1 MENKTHPLDNQAARR
16 LPPLAALKAFEAA
29 ARHLSIKSAAAEL
42 SVTPTAVS
50 HQIRRLE
57 DSLGVAVFQR
67 LPRQLRLTSA
77 GSELYVALRDGFD
90 LFAAA
95 IGRIRLRDAARL
107 LTITTTPAF
116 AARWLLPRL
125 GAFRNAHPE
134 QDLRLHTSVEIA
146 PLDGHTADIAIRYGL
161 GSWPGLVAEKLF
173 DDRIA
178 PVCSPLLKV
187 KKPKDLLK
195 HTLIHNEWQASLR
208 NASTWRAWAKRAKF
222 SSLDSQGGI
231 VFSDESHAISAAIA
245 GQGVALLSTAL
256 IEPELQSG
264 LLVQPFG
271 PVLSNYA
278 FYLVY
283 PEARRTEVQD
293 ACAWIGAQADAST
306 LLF

>member
-1 MENKTHPLDNQAARR
+1 
-16 LPPLAALKAFEAA
+16 
-29 ARHLSIKSAAAEL
+29 
-42 SVTPTAVS
+42 VS

-95 IGRIRLRDAARL
+95 IGRIRPRDAARL

>member
-1 MENKTHPLDNQAARR
+1 MDNQTTRR

-29 ARHLSIKSAAAEL
+29 ARHLSVKSAAAEL

-57 DSLGVAVFQR
+57 DGLGVAVFQR
-67 LPRQLRLTSA
+67 LPRQLRLTAA
-77 GSELYVALRDGFD
+77 GSELYVALREGFD

-95 IGRIRLRDAARL
+95 INRIQLRDTAHM
-107 LTITTTPAF
+107 LTISTTPAF

-125 GAFRNAHPE
+125 GAFRKAYPK
-134 QDLRLHTSVEIA
+134 QDLRIHTSVEIA

-161 GSWPGLVAEKLF
+161 GSWPGLGAEKLF

-187 KKPKDLLK
+187 KKTRDLLK
-195 HTLIHNEWQASLR
+195 HTLIHCEWQSMLR
-208 NASTWRAWAKRAKF
+208 KASTWRAWAQRAKF
-222 SSLDSQGGI
+222 SELDSQGGI
-231 VFSDESHAISAAIA
+231 VFSDESHAISAAIG

-264 LLVQPFG
+264 VLEQPFG

-278 FYLVY
+278 FYLAY
-283 PEARRTEVQD
+283 PEARRAELRD
-293 ACAWIGAQADAST
+293 ACAWLSAQASASA
-306 LLF
+306 LRF

>member
-1 MENKTHPLDNQAARR
+1 MEFIYMDSKTARR
-16 LPPLAALKAFEAA
+16 LPPLAALRAFEAA

-57 DSLGVAVFQR
+57 EGLGVAVFQR
-67 LPRQLRLTSA
+67 LPRQLRLTA
-77 GSELYVALRDGFD
+77 VGSELYVALRDGFD
-90 LFAAA
+90 MFAAV
-95 IGRIRLRDAARL
+95 IKRIQLRDTARL
-107 LTITTTPAF
+107 LTISTTPAF

-125 GAFRNAHPE
+125 GAFRNAYPK
-134 QDLRLHTSVEIA
+134 QDLRIHTSVEVA

-161 GSWPGLVAEKLF
+161 GSWPGMAAEKLF

-187 KKPKDLLK
+187 RKPKDLLK
-195 HTLIHNEWQASLR
+195 HTLIHCEWQTTLR
-208 NASTWRAWAKRAKF
+208 LPSTWRAWAQRADF
-222 SSLDSQGGI
+222 AGLDSRSGM

-245 GQGVALLSTAL
+245 GQGVALLSTSL

-264 LLVQPFG
+264 VLEQPFG
-271 PVLSNYA
+271 PLLNNYA

-283 PEARRTEVQD
+283 PEARRAEVQD
-293 ACAWIGAQADAST
+293 VCAWISAQASASAS
-306 LLF
+306 LF

>member
-95 IGRIRLRDAARL
+95 IGRIRPRDAARL

>member
-1 MENKTHPLDNQAARR
+1 LDNQAARR

-95 IGRIRLRDAARL
+95 IGRIRPRDAARL

>member
-1 MENKTHPLDNQAARR
+1 MENKIHPLDNQAARR

-67 LPRQLRLTSA
+67 LPRQLRLTAA

-146 PLDGHTADIAIRYGL
+146 PLDGNTADIAIRYGL
-161 GSWPGLVAEKLF
+161 GSWPGLAAEKLF

-195 HTLIHNEWQASLR
+195 HTLIHNEWQTSLR

-222 SSLDSQGGI
+222 SDLDSQGGI

-264 LLVQPFG
+264 VLEQPFG

-283 PEARRTEVQD
+283 PEARRAEVEG
-293 ACAWIGAQADAST
+293 ACAWIGAQANASA